1 MECGLDAEP
10 EKISTYVQC
19 VQCNLYCMYVLF
31 MVSGAY
37 ESISIG
43 GGGRQILREL
53 ACKKLTPPPGN
64 IVLPLKLQVLINYLC
79 NILDM

>member
-43 GGGRQILREL
+43 GGEADSARVRK
-53 ACKKLTPPPGN
+53 CKK
-64 IVLPLKLQVLINYLC
+64 
-79 NILDM
+79 M